1 MILIAGLGNPGKK
14 YTNTKH
20 NIGFQVVDDIA
31 STLGIDLNKKKF
43 SGAFGEGFLAGE
55 KLLLLKPETY
65 MNLSGQSISSASN
78 FYDIDADNIIV
89 VYDEMD
95 LPLGTIRIKSG
106 GGSAGHNGIK
116 SMISSLGTD
125 AFKRVRVGIGKP
137 FKDSGASHVLSGF
150 SKSEADLVKES
161 IGRASDAVLAIIE
174 KGIEKAMN
182 EFNTKNKQIETT
194 EEAVSSEKKEV

>member
-14 YTNTKH
+14 YSNTKH
-20 NIGFQVVDDIA
+20 NIGFLVVDKIG
-31 STLGIDLNKKKF
+31 SKVGIDLNKNKF
-43 SGAFGEGFLAGE
+43 SGVFGEGFLNEE

-65 MNLSGQSISSASN
+65 MNLSGQSVSSASN
-78 FYDIDADNIIV
+78 FYDIDAKNVIV

-116 SMISSLGTD
+116 SIISSLGTD
-125 AFKRVRVGIGKP
+125 RFKRVRVGIGKS
-137 FKDSGASHVLSGF
+137 FKDSGAKHVLSGF
-150 SKSEADLVKES
+150 SRSEADAVNES
-161 IGRASDAVLAIIE
+161 IGRAADAVLAIIE

-182 EFNTKNKQIETT
+182 EYNTKNKQIETT
-194 EEAVSSEKKEV
+194 EEVVSSEKKEV